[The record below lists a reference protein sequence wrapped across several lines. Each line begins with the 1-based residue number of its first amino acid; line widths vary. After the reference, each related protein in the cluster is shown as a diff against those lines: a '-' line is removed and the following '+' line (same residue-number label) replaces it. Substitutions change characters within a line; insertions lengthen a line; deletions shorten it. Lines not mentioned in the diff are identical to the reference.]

1 MLGSYSLQG
10 LKGSGQVREYTDEV
24 IKSFKKRLHVIPA
37 QAGIQYSRAVAAWLS
52 SGLRRSDGVGNLRKP
67 EYIFEKA
74 NGQL

>member
-1 MLGSYSLQG
+1 M
-10 LKGSGQVREYTDEV
+10 
-24 IKSFKKRLHVIPA
+24 SFLA
-37 QAGIQYSRAVAAWLS
+37 QAGIQASRKMLD